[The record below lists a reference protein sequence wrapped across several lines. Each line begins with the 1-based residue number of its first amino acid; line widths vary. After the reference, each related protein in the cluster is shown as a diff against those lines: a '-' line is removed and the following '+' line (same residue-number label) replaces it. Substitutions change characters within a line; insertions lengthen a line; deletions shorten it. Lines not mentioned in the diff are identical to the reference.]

1 MVRKYTGQ
9 RLVRVK
15 LRAAVVSM
23 AHAFFAATHTT
34 RCTCRLTSLST
45 ISLRRRRSRAG
56 SSMTSPFN
64 LRSAASPDTGL
75 LPAVVDGLSFALTQG
90 ARPWS
95 GISRVT
101 LPYIAAMSWLWRC
114 SLYPSGEDSIGSMR
128 AVNSAW
134 LRRPAPHKS
143 SAPVNLRTRG
153 GSTNEEVG
161 YGLLVGR
168 PLLRADAR
176 LERRVDGLE
185 VDAGRYK
192 LAGLGRFV

>member
-1 MVRKYTGQ
+1 M
-9 RLVRVK
+9 
-15 LRAAVVSM
+15 
-23 AHAFFAATHTT
+23 
-34 RCTCRLTSLST
+34 
-45 ISLRRRRSRAG
+45 RRRSRAG

-75 LPAVVDGLSFALTQG
+75 LPAVADGLSLALTQG

-134 LRRPAPHKS
+134 LRRPAPNKS
-143 SAPVNLRTRG
+143 SAPVNLIIRPSYAVARG
-153 GSTNEEVG
+153 GSTNEKVC
-161 YGLLVGR
+161 YGLLVGG

-192 LAGLGRFV
+192 LAGFGRFV